1 MGKIKVKGNNFLIII
16 LTNLIKTNDKKI
28 RKFKGQEFYR
38 QGSDEKY
45 YLLPF
50 RFHRLNEYK
59 EIIVNEVGDFLI
71 IPNGTT
77 EKIISRTLDSVVDKE
92 LYEDLIAN
100 FFISEER
107 VPSLLDIIATRYRTK
122 KSFLDNF
129 TSLHI
134 FVISLRCEHTCHYC
148 QVSRV
153 SQDKNAFDMKCNH
166 IDKGI
171 EFMMRSPNKNVT
183 MEFQG
188 GEALLAFEKII
199 YAVERTS
206 IEAAKNNK
214 NVTYVICTNLA
225 LITDEILDYCKDKN
239 ILISASLDGPAF
251 IHNQNRHRPQK
262 NSYELAVKGI
272 KRSREIL
279 GSDRVSALLTT
290 TTLSL
295 DHPNEIV
302 DEYFNLSFKN
312 IFLRPISPY
321 GFALHNEKKNK
332 YQTSRFLEFY
342 KAALSRI
349 INYNLQGHFFRE
361 EYATII
367 LKKILTPFPVGYVDL
382 QSPAGMINNVIVFN
396 YDGKVYATDEARML
410 AETNDYTFQI
420 GDLEINSYEEI
431 FYGEKAIKF
440 SEAFLNESSPGCSE
454 CAFQSYCGADPVFNH
469 TTQGDMFGYRPTSS
483 FCQKNME
490 IIRYL
495 FELME
500 SDKKIGNIFRNW
512 TN

>member
-1 MGKIKVKGNNFLIII
+1 MIE
-16 LTNLIKTNDKKI
+16 NLNKKT
-28 RKFKGQEFYR
+28 RKFKEPDYYNSNGNK
-38 QGSDEKY
+38 KY
-45 YLLPF
+45 WLLPF
-50 RFHRLNEYK
+50 RFHRLNECK
-59 EIIVNEVGDFLI
+59 EIIVNEIGDFLI
-71 IPNGTT
+71 IPTGTT
-77 EKIISRTLDSVVDKE
+77 EKIITKNLNPVIDKE
-92 LYEDLIAN
+92 LYEDLVAN
-100 FFISEER
+100 FFIIEEEI
-107 VPSLLDIIATRYRTK
+107 PQLLDIIATRYRTK
-122 KSFLDNF
+122 KSFLDGF
-129 TSLHI
+129 TALHI
-134 FVISLRCEHTCHYC
+134 FVITLRCEHTCHYC

-153 SQDKNAFDMKCNH
+153 SQDKNAFDMKHHH

-171 EFMMRSPNKNVT
+171 ELMMRSPNKNVT

-188 GEALLAFEKII
+188 GESLLAFENII
-199 YAVERTS
+199 YAVERTT
-206 IEAAKNNK
+206 IEAAKNHK

-225 LITDEILDYCKDKN
+225 LLTEEILDYCKDKN

-251 IHNQNRHRPQK
+251 IHNKNRHRPQK
-262 NSYELAVKGI
+262 NSYELAIKGI
-272 KRSREIL
+272 KRTREVL

-290 TTLSL
+290 TALSL
-295 DHPNEIV
+295 DYPNEIV
-302 DEYFNLSFKN
+302 DEYFNLDFKS

-342 KAALSRI
+342 KAALKRI
-349 INYNLQGHFFRE
+349 IDYNLQGHFFRE

-410 AETNDYTFQI
+410 AETNDFTFQI
-420 GDLEINSYEEI
+420 GDLEINTYEEI

-440 SEAFLNESSPGCSE
+440 SEACTNESLPGCSE
-454 CAFQSYCGADPVFNH
+454 CAFQSYCGSDPVFNH
-469 TTQGDMFGYRPTSS
+469 TTQGAIFGYRPTSS

-500 SDKKIGNIFRNW
+500 SDKKIADIFRNW